1 MDKAFE
7 LEISNPKQG
16 ETRATASLTLPATPY
31 ELADALDKIRMDD
44 LRGICSLENVYCELE
59 YLPQFII
66 PNVNLYDL
74 NHLAHRLY
82 NLSEWE
88 LDCFEGMV
96 MMDAVQTQYAPIPM
110 ERLINMT
117 HSMEHCHIAYEAHNE
132 TSLSMFYAEN
142 GFVPD
147 LEALPENVFAWLDYG
162 KIGKEMREGEGGVFT
177 PSGYVVQNGE
187 IRKVYHSGDTIPAE
201 TPDYMVLLMVG
212 NGFFS
217 DPECNGKLTG
227 SLKLPASDEELHRL
241 AEKVKATSPR
251 GCNFTAED
259 CIIPRLIDEITDLLE
274 ATNGHGYGLINE
286 LANQLQRLDQDGSL
300 PTYKA
305 MLEAAPKDI
314 SLEEAL
320 DLTFQTEEFMLMREV
335 SSPADYARKELKKHG
350 LPFIDDLLSRSHLA
364 HYGTKLMEQGGA
376 TTTDYGILFSRNGQT
391 LEQCLGRSDI
401 LMDMS

>member
-1 MDKAFE
+1 LDKAFE
-7 LEISNPKQG
+7 LEISNPKQE
-16 ETRATASLTLPATPY
+16 ETRATARLILPATPY
-31 ELADALDKIRMDD
+31 ELADALDKIRIDVP
-44 LRGICSLENVYCELE
+44 RGICSLENVYCELE
-59 YLPQFII
+59 YLPQFIN
-66 PNVNLYDL
+66 PDVNLYDL
-74 NHLAHRLY
+74 NHLAYRLY

-117 HSMEHCHIAYEAHNE
+117 HSMDHCHIAYEAHND
-132 TSLSMFYAEN
+132 TSLGMFYAEN

-177 PSGYVVQNGE
+177 PNGYVVQNGE
-187 IRKVYHSGDTIPAE
+187 IGKVYQSGDAIPAE
-201 TPDYMVLLMVG
+201 KPDYMVLLMVG

-217 DPECNGKLTG
+217 DPEYNGKLTG
-227 SLKLPASDEELHRL
+227 SLKLPASDEELRRL
-241 AEKVKATSPR
+241 AEKMKASSPR
-251 GCNFTAED
+251 ECTFTAVD
-259 CIIPRLIDEITDLLE
+259 CVIPRLIDEITDLLE
-274 ATNGHGYGLINE
+274 ATNGHGYGVINE
-286 LANQLQRLDQDGSL
+286 LANQLQRLDGDGSL

-320 DLTFQTEEFMLMREV
+320 DLTFHTEGFILTREA
-335 SSPADYARKELKKHG
+335 SSPADYARKELEKHG

-376 TTTDYGILFSRNGQT
+376 TATDYGILFSRNGQT
-391 LEQCLGRSDI
+391 LEQCLGRPDI
-401 LMDMS
+401 QMDMS

>member
-1 MDKAFE
+1 MGNSK
-7 LEISNPKQG
+7 
-16 ETRATASLTLPATPY
+16 PY

-44 LRGICSLENVYCELE
+44 PRGICSLENMDCELE
-59 YLPQFII
+59 YLPQFLN

-74 NHLAHRLY
+74 NHLAYRLY

-96 MMDAVQTQYAPIPM
+96 MMDAVQTQYAPIPV

-117 HSMEHCHIAYEAHNE
+117 HSMEHCQIAYEAHND
-132 TSLSMFYAEN
+132 TSLGMFYAEN

-147 LEALPENVFAWLDYG
+147 LETLPENVFAWLDCG
-162 KIGKEMREGEGGVFT
+162 KIGKEMRQGEGGVFT
-177 PSGYVVQNGE
+177 PNGYVVQNGE
-187 IRKVYHSGDTIPAE
+187 IKKVYQSGDSIPAE
-201 TPDYMVLLMVG
+201 KPDYMVLLKVG
-212 NGFFS
+212 KGFIS
-217 DPECNGKLTG
+217 DPEYGHKRTG
-227 SLKLPASDEELHRL
+227 SLKLPASDEELSRL
-241 AEKVKATSPR
+241 VEKVKASSPR
-251 GCNFTAED
+251 ECTFTAVD
-259 CIIPRLIDEITDLLE
+259 CIIPQLIDELTDLLE
-274 ATNGHGYGLINE
+274 ATNGHSCGLINE

-320 DLTFQTEEFMLMREV
+320 DLTFHTEEFILTREA
-335 SSPADYARKELKKHG
+335 SSPADYARKELEKHG

-391 LEQCLGRSDI
+391 LEQCLGRSGVQ
-401 LMDMS
+401 MDMS